1 MYSNVLNIIK
11 STAKE
16 PSVCCNQWKVKH
28 DEFIRLRDES
38 CEKAAICDKIRND
51 FGDEFMEDAI
61 SEWKSVSSER
71 DLAYKAMDVNGL
83 FDEFMKDIIGE
94 YGFEY
99 VGNCRKGADGGND
112 TTHLWNHDNASCF
125 KAKAKDA
132 YILMEHR
139 ESIFNGH
146 YFIDFDIHYVFSN
159 EVECAL
165 LEWDL
170 RNHEEYWRLSNEPNE
185 NNCIHLK
192 YNQYEKAE
200 YYYLQKRLKEKF
212 EKFLAEH
219 DIIQWEMEDKK

>member
-16 PSVCCNQWKVKH
+16 PPMCCNQLKLKE
-28 DEFIRLRDES
+28 DECKRLCDASR
-38 CEKAAICDKIRND
+38 EKAEICDKILND
-51 FGDEFMEDAI
+51 FGEEFLADAVY
-61 SEWKSVSSER
+61 EWRSVSSER
-71 DLAYKAMDVNGL
+71 DLALKSVGVNGL
-83 FDEFMKDIIGE
+83 FDEFMKDIICE

-99 VGNCRKGADGGND
+99 VGNCRKGADGGKD
-112 TTHLWNHDNASCF
+112 TSHLWNHDNASCF
-125 KAKAKDA
+125 KTKAKDA
-132 YILMEHR
+132 YILMEHS

-165 LEWDL
+165 LEWEL
-170 RNHEEYWRLSNEPNE
+170 RNHEGYWRLSNEPNE

-192 YNQYEKAE
+192 YDQYEKAE
-200 YYYLQKRLKEKF
+200 YCYLQKRLKEKL
-212 EKFLAEH
+212 EEFLADH

>member
-1 MYSNVLNIIK
+1 MYSNVLQIIK
-11 STAKE
+11 STAKN
-16 PSVCCNQWKVKH
+16 PPVCCNQLKMKQVEYK
-28 DEFIRLRDES
+28 RLCDES
-38 CEKAAICDKIRND
+38 REKAAICDKIRND
-51 FGDEFMEDAI
+51 FGEEFVEDAVY
-61 SEWKSVSSER
+61 EWKSVCSER
-71 DLAYKAMDVNGL
+71 DLVCMAMDINDP
-83 FDEFMKDIIGE
+83 FDEFMKDIIAE

-99 VGNCRKGADGGND
+99 VGNCRKGADGGESIS
-112 TTHLWNHDNASCF
+112 HLWNHDNASCF

-170 RNHEEYWRLSNEPNE
+170 RNHGEHWTLSDEPNA
-185 NNCIHLK
+185 NNHIHLK
-192 YNQYEKAE
+192 YDPYEKAE
-200 YYYLQKRLKEKF
+200 YYYLQKRLKEKL

-219 DIIQWEMEDKK
+219 DVIQWEIEG

>member
-16 PSVCCNQWKVKH
+16 PPVCCNQWKVKH
-28 DEFIRLRDES
+28 DEYIRLRDES
-38 CEKAAICDKIRND
+38 SEMAAICDKIRND
-51 FGDEFMEDAI
+51 FGEEFTADAI
-61 SEWKSVSSER
+61 YEWKSVSGER
-71 DLAYKAMDVNGL
+71 NLAYKALDVNDL
-83 FDEFMKDIIGE
+83 FDEFMKDIICE
-94 YGFEY
+94 YDFKY

-112 TTHLWNHDNASCF
+112 ISHLWNHDNASCF

-139 ESIFNGH
+139 SSIFNGH
-146 YFIDFDIHYVFSN
+146 YFIDFNIHYVFSN

-170 RNHEEYWRLSNEPNE
+170 RNHGGQWRLSNEPNE
-185 NNCIHLK
+185 NNCIIHLK

-219 DIIQWEMEDKK
+219 DIIQWEMEE

>member
-16 PSVCCNQWKVKH
+16 PPMCCNQRRLKE
-28 DEFIRLRDES
+28 DEYKRLCDES
-38 CEKAAICDKIRND
+38 REKAETCDKIRND
-51 FGDEFMEDAI
+51 FGEEYTADAI
-61 SEWKSVSSER
+61 YEWRSVSSER
-71 DLAYKAMDVNGL
+71 DLARMSMGVNDL
-83 FDEFMKDIIGE
+83 FDEFMTDIIGE

-112 TTHLWNHDNASCF
+112 TSHLWNHDNASCF

-132 YILMEHR
+132 YILMEHS

-159 EVECAL
+159 EVECTL
-165 LEWDL
+165 LEWEL
-170 RNHEEYWRLSNEPNE
+170 RNHEEYWSLSDEPNK

-200 YYYLQKRLKEKF
+200 YYYLQKRLKEKL
-212 EKFLAEH
+212 EEFLAEH